1 MTSPCAKPSWL
12 VPAVCGKM
20 VFTFC
25 LFIMFS
31 PVATDTDRCKLGSSE
46 EAEDNTVVMAFP
58 GTTIG
63 PLPAQ
68 SQACSIATALPL
80 REGQGLQGTARR
92 PLPQTEGIKQGLP
105 GFPTLLPQSG
115 WLSEAG
121 KPSTTKRCFPS
132 LLSIR
137 TTGRGRPQL

>member
-46 EAEDNTVVMAFP
+46 EAEGNTVVMAFP
-58 GTTIG
+58 RTKIG

-68 SQACSIATALPL
+68 SPGVFYCHTLTVA
-80 REGQGLQGTARR
+80 GGTGTTRDCKEVPSADGGDKAG
-92 PLPQTEGIKQGLP
+92 PAGLP
-105 GFPTLLPQSG
+105 ALLPQSG
-115 WLSEAG
+115 CLSEAG
-121 KPSTTKRCFPS
+121 KPPTTKRCFPS

-137 TTGRGRPQL
+137 TTG